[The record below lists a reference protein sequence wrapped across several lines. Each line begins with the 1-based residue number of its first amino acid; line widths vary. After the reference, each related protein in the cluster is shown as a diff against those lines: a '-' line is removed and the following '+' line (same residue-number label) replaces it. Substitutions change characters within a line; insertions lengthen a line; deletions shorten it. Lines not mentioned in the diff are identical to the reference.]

1 MEVVFNKP
9 KYRVRLFAF
18 LFDLLCMSILGVLL
32 VFATQAIMN
41 NVPYYKEA
49 NQNINEIQLASGL
62 YVERDDHTT
71 KLMCDHYKIE
81 KQEQYEEY
89 NKKFDVALTYFYS
102 NERFF
107 DSGDPH
113 SGLYLYNIEKIPE
126 GQNDSKLFIYADE
139 SHTSIEE
146 KSDASKVDLY
156 NFYCKIMSEKAV
168 KYVINS
174 DAYIK
179 NSRTIS
185 LTFVFITLLIP
196 ILLSVLVFEFV
207 MPLIFK
213 RGRKTFG
220 KLLFKLS
227 VVDARGL
234 NCSFWRFLA
243 RFSIF
248 LILEV
253 LVGIVSFA
261 IPLIVSFSMM
271 VFSKTSQAFHD
282 YVSGTYVVEAPM
294 TSICITQ
301 EEYLAK
307 VKKDSKFVLNKE
319 DISYE

>member
-62 YVERDDHTT
+62 YIEREDHTT
-71 KLMCDHYKIE
+71 KLMCDYYQVE
-81 KQEQYEEY
+81 SEDQYEEY
-89 NKKFDVALTYFYS
+89 NKKFDEALTYFYS

-107 DSGDPH
+107 DLSDPQ

-126 GQNDSKLFIYADE
+126 GQSESTLFIYADE
-139 SHTSIEE
+139 THSSIVE
-146 KSDASKVDLY
+146 KSGASKSSLY
-156 NFYCKIMSEKAV
+156 DFYCKVMSEKAV

-174 DAYIK
+174 DVYIK

-185 LTFVFITLLIP
+185 LTFIFVTLLVP
-196 ILLSVLVFEFV
+196 ILLSVLIFEFI
-207 MPLIFK
+207 MPLIFR
-213 RGRKTFG
+213 RGRKTLG
-220 KLLFKLS
+220 KLIFKLS

-261 IPLIVSFSMM
+261 VPLIVSFSMM
-271 VFSKTSQAFHD
+271 VFTKTNQAFHD
-282 YVSGTYVVEAPM
+282 YVCGTYVVEAPM
-294 TSICITQ
+294 SSICITK
-301 EEYLAK
+301 EEYLEK
-307 VKKDSKFVLNKE
+307 VKRDSEFVLNKE
-319 DISYE
+319 DVSYE

>member
-89 NKKFDVALTYFYS
+89 NKKFDVALTNFYS

-107 DSGDPH
+107 DSSDPH

-213 RGRKTFG
+213 RGRKTLG

-271 VFSKTSQAFHD
+271 VFSKTSQTFHD